1 MAQTAISNVLR
12 LLLLLSLLAT
22 ASAAGAQSL
31 ADPTG
36 SAGEGEEET
45 AATKPDPFGRETP
58 QGLVSRLMGA
68 LGSGD
73 YELAQRFF
81 ETDSITPRASL
92 GPVSGSALARQFHQ
106 ALNRGGTVVTP
117 AELSPEP
124 GGRIDDGLAE
134 NLESFGTLARDDG
147 KPEQLLARRVERDGK
162 AIWLVS
168 EETLRKA
175 YDVGRAAGRQE
186 TFIERFPE
194 GPPLFGAPASHWV
207 ALLAALGVSFAAAWV
222 ITAARGIV
230 VALLRRFRGETMVT
244 RFVNASAAPIRVLIT
259 VAIFIVAIRSLGI
272 SVVARYHATFLAQI
286 AGLLGFTWLMWRA
299 ADAAGEF
306 ILGQMTRR
314 GRLTAYSAVSF
325 LRRAFKAILGLF
337 LIAALL
343 RAFGVD
349 ITTGLAALG
358 IGGLA
363 IALGAQKLFE
373 NLIGSLTVIAD
384 RPVRIGDFCR
394 FGDQLGTVEDIGIRS
409 TRIRTLSRTLVTVPN
424 GEFASLHIENYS
436 QRDMFWFNPILN
448 LRYETSPDQ
457 IRYLLQEIR
466 RMLYAH
472 PKVDPEAAR
481 VRFTTL
487 GSHSLDIEVF
497 AYVRSADFPEFLEVQ
512 EDLLL
517 RCMDIVEASGTGFAF
532 PSQTLYLGRDGG
544 IDAEKTQAAEK
555 SVEDWRR
562 RGELQVPRF
571 RPETIRELQGTIQYP
586 PEGAAIAKGGS

>member
-1 MAQTAISNVLR
+1 MAPTAISNALR
-12 LLLLLSLLAT
+12 LLLTLALLST
-22 ASAAGAQSL
+22 VSTAGAQSL
-31 ADPTG
+31 TDPIGSADTAKEGAALKADPL
-36 SAGEGEEET
+36 
-45 AATKPDPFGRETP
+45 GRETP
-58 QGLVSRLMGA
+58 QGLVARLMGA

-73 YELAQRFF
+73 YDLAQRFF
-81 ETDSITPRASL
+81 ETGSITPL
-92 GPVSGSALARQFHQ
+92 GDQIPVQGSRLARQFHQ
-106 ALNRGGTVVTP
+106 ALNRSGSVITP
-117 AELSPEP
+117 AELSAEP
-124 GGRIDDGLAE
+124 TGRIDDGLAE
-134 NLESFGTLARDDG
+134 DLEGFGTLGRANGTPD
-147 KPEQLLARRVERDGK
+147 PLLARRVERDGK

-175 YDVGRAAGRQE
+175 YEVAREAGRQQA
-186 TFIERFPE
+186 FIERFPE
-194 GPPLFGAPASHWV
+194 GPTLFGAPASHWLALLV
-207 ALLAALGVSFAAAWV
+207 ALGASFAAAWV

-230 VALLRRFRGETMVT
+230 VALIKRFRGETMVT
-244 RFVNASAAPIRVLIT
+244 RFIDASAAPIRVLIT
-259 VAIFIVAIRSLGI
+259 LFIFTIAIRSLGI

-286 AGLLGFTWLMWRA
+286 AGLLGFTWLMWRI
-299 ADAAGEF
+299 ADAAGDF

-409 TRIRTLSRTLVTVPN
+409 TRIRTLSRTVVTVPN

-436 QRDMFWFNPILN
+436 QRDMFWFNPTLN

-466 RMLYAH
+466 RMLYSH

-481 VRFTTL
+481 ARFTTL

-497 AYVRSADFPEFLEVQ
+497 AYVRAADFAESLEVQ

-544 IDAEKTQAAEK
+544 LDAEKSKAAEA
-555 SVEDWRR
+555 SVEGWRQS
-562 RGELQVPRF
+562 GDLQVPRF
-571 RPETIRELQGTIQYP
+571 RPETIRELRGKIDYP
-586 PEGAAIAKGGS
+586 PEGAAIRKGGG